1 MTPSSRSGEC
11 ERKPRT
17 QAALFPRHL
26 VEGEGAEENH
36 GSHLCAHTLVSVEP
50 AYSSVQCFPTPAL
63 VQALRWA
70 LRPLT
75 LV

>member
-1 MTPSSRSGEC
+1 MTPSGRSGEC

-17 QAALFPRHL
+17 QAAPFPRHL
-26 VEGEGAEENH
+26 VEGEVAEENH
-36 GSHLCAHTLVSVEP
+36 GSHPCAHALVSVEP
-50 AYSSVQCFPTPAL
+50 AYSSVQCFLTPAL
-63 VQALRWA
+63 VQVLHWA